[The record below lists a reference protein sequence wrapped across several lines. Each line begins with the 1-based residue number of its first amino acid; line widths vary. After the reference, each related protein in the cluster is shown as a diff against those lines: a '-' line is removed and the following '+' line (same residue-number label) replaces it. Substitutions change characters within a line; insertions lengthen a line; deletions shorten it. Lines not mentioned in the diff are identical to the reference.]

1 MNTGSIKTEKI
12 GQLIPDSKALF
23 PQDYKKIESFTPPD
37 WAKQKA
43 QHCQRSSSPE
53 GVGD

>member
-12 GQLIPDSKALF
+12 GQLIPDSKPLF
-23 PQDYKKIESFTPPD
+23 PQYYKKIASFTPPD
-37 WAKQKA
+37 WAEQEA

-53 GVGD
+53 GLGD